1 MRRAPQEW
9 TSLSQRRGAPA
20 EPDKSNAGRD
30 RAARA
35 TGSYKGGK
43 GDIMTPSFKDTVVLI
58 TGGSTGIGAATAH
71 LLAGAGARVV
81 ITGRTEASLR
91 ATAARHAGITYVVAD
106 ITRPADVARS
116 IAEVRARHGKLDVL
130 INNAGAVE
138 IAPLAHI
145 DLDHVRRIFDTN
157 LVGLIETTR
166 LALPLLERSRGAI
179 VNITSTVADQPF
191 ANMSVYS
198 ASKAA
203 LLALTRA
210 WAQELAPLGIRVNAV
225 SPGPIETPVYV
236 PEKLRITAAQ
246 LEELAPAVLA
256 GVPMKRFGKPDE
268 VAPVIAFLASTGAS
282 YVTGAQYS
290 VGGGMEA

>member
-1 MRRAPQEW
+1 M
-9 TSLSQRRGAPA
+9 
-20 EPDKSNAGRD
+20 
-30 RAARA
+30 
-35 TGSYKGGK
+35 
-43 GDIMTPSFKDTVVLI
+43 
-58 TGGSTGIGAATAH
+58 
-71 LLAGAGARVV
+71 
-81 ITGRTEASLR
+81 
-91 ATAARHAGITYVVAD
+91 
-106 ITRPADVARS
+106 
-116 IAEVRARHGKLDVL
+116 AEVGLRHGKLDVL

-138 IAPLAHI
+138 IAPLAHV

-157 LVGLIETTR
+157 LVGLIETR

-179 VNITSTVADQPF
+179 VNIASTVADQPF

-225 SPGPIETPVYV
+225 SPGPIETPVYA

-246 LEELAPAVLA
+246 LEALGPAVLA

-282 YVTGAQYS
+282 YVTGAQYT

>member
-1 MRRAPQEW
+1 
-9 TSLSQRRGAPA
+9 
-20 EPDKSNAGRD
+20 
-30 RAARA
+30 
-35 TGSYKGGK
+35 
-43 GDIMTPSFKDTVVLI
+43 MTPSFKDTVVLI

>member
-1 MRRAPQEW
+1 MQ
-9 TSLSQRRGAPA
+9 
-20 EPDKSNAGRD
+20 
-30 RAARA
+30 
-35 TGSYKGGK
+35 
-43 GDIMTPSFKDTVVLI
+43 SFENQVVLV

-71 LLAGAGARVV
+71 LLARGGAKVV
-81 ITGRTEASLR
+81 ITGRTEATLR
-91 ATAARHAGITYVVAD
+91 ASAAQHPGISHIVAD
-106 ITRPADVARS
+106 ISRPTDVARS
-116 IAEVRARHGKLDVL
+116 IAEVTARHGRLDVL

-138 IAPLAHI
+138 IMPIAQV
-145 DLDHVRRIFDTN
+145 DLDHVRRILDTN

-179 VNITSTVADQPF
+179 VNIASTVADQPF

-225 SPGPIETPVYV
+225 SPGPVETPVYT
-236 PEKLRITAAQ
+236 PEKLRITPAQ
-246 LEELAPAVLA
+246 LDALAPAVLG
-256 GVPMKRFGKPDE
+256 GVPMKRFGKPEE
-268 VAPVIAFLASTGAS
+268 VAPVIAFLASSAAS
-282 YVTGAQYS
+282 YVTGAQYT